1 MDIALKS
8 ALVEAYRRYGFYLA
22 RDLAKEGILV
32 FTLKTGYFDNA
43 DIVRLSP
50 GALTQPVFEE
60 FTSAGYA
67 CTVRDAKS
75 PESTE
80 EELFRGFFSVDA
92 TRGRLLDDYRRFA
105 ASLVAPFGESARY
118 EYIRAPYQVDGK
130 EGLKSPPLE
139 VLDRIDEKEPTLF
152 LIEAA
157 AGFGKTCTA
166 QEIVNLLAQHNEKL
180 PLYAELSR
188 NRQAR
193 IFRYI
198 LLDEIDRTFP
208 LLSSSLVQTEI
219 RNGRIA
225 AILDGFDELLRK
237 TDDAAS
243 FENKEPM
250 LETVSELLTGRA
262 KVVITTRRT
271 VLFDGD
277 DFHRWLDRHAQD
289 FRVVRIRIQEP
300 RVVDWLPHERL
311 DKLTTA
317 GLRMDSMAN
326 PVLLSYLRCIGD
338 KTFAAA
344 IAEPEAIVESYFNYM
359 LERERERQD
368 LRMTAATQSQILTAL
383 ANDMVEAGYTAEQR
397 EHIVRFMLESQ
408 TMAID
413 ATRTQYPVS
422 EKPSREEIANKLA
435 SHALLDRSSIDTSKI
450 GFVNDFALGNYVANS
465 ILTAS
470 EWMHDDMRFIDPAV
484 RSFSPRS
491 AAARESLFTGLAHSL
506 PFLDTTAQIE
516 VTAELARRL
525 PSDLM
530 NGEAEGLELNS
541 IAVGTTPVENFQFNE
556 CTFRGCDLRR
566 AGLRSVTF
574 LNCRFFQCTVSDLED
589 GGPIYVLGGTSDPD
603 VIDLLVGPK
612 IDAADSPVD
621 RDLLADNVLLRKFWP
636 IGESV
641 FSKPSRPIFKVVKF
655 LCQSSSDLSSAELYA
670 SLERLKRKGLL
681 VELNKNN
688 LVTLNLDALS
698 QTHDIFE
705 RFQ

>member
-8 ALVEAYRRYGFYLA
+8 ALVEAYRRYGFHLA
-22 RDLAKEGILV
+22 RDQAKDGILV

-50 GALTQPVFEE
+50 DAITQPVFDE
-60 FTSAGYA
+60 FTNAGYA

-75 PESTE
+75 PQSTE
-80 EELFRGFFSVDA
+80 EELFRGFFSVEA
-92 TRGRLLDDYRRFA
+92 TRGRLLDDYRRFTGN
-105 ASLVAPFGESARY
+105 LVAPFGQNARY

-130 EGLKSPPLE
+130 EGYKSPPLE
-139 VLDRIDEKEPTLF
+139 VLDRIDETEPTLF

-166 QEIVNLLAQHNEKL
+166 QEIVNLLAQHDERL

-225 AILDGFDELLRK
+225 TILDGFDELLRK

-300 RVVDWLPHERL
+300 RVADWLSHQRL
-311 DKLTTA
+311 NELTSA

-326 PVLLSYLRCIGD
+326 PVLLSYLRCID
-338 KTFAAA
+338 DQAFSAA
-344 IAEPEAIVESYFNYM
+344 IKEPEAIVESYFNYM

-368 LRMTAATQSQILTAL
+368 LRMTTTTQSLILTAL
-383 ANDMVEAGYTAEQR
+383 AKNMIDAGYTAEQR
-397 EHIVRFMLESQ
+397 EHIVRFMLEFQ
-408 TMAID
+408 TKDID
-413 ATRTQYPVS
+413 DTRTQYPAS
-422 EKPSREEIANKLA
+422 DRPSREEIANKLA

-450 GFVNDFALGNYVANS
+450 GFVNDFALGNYVANNV
-465 ILTAS
+465 LAHP
-470 EWMHDDMRFIDPAV
+470 EWMCDDMRFIDPAV

-491 AAARESLFTGLAHSL
+491 ASAREALFAGLAHSL

-516 VTAELARRL
+516 VTAELVRKL
-525 PSDLM
+525 PAELI

-541 IAVGTTPVENFQFNE
+541 IAVGVTDVENFQFNE
-556 CTFRGCDLRR
+556 CTFRGCELRR
-566 AGLRSVTF
+566 SGLKSVTF
-574 LNCRFFQCTVSDLED
+574 LNCRFFECAVIGAEL
-589 GGPIYVLGGTSDPD
+589 GGPVYVLGGMSDPD
-603 VIDLLVGPK
+603 VVNLLVGANTVMK
-612 IDAADSPVD
+612 GSPVD
-621 RDLLADNVLLRKFWP
+621 RELLADNVLLRKFWP

-641 FSKPSRPIFKVVKF
+641 FSKPSRPIFKLVKF
-655 LCQSSSDLSSAELYA
+655 LCQPSSDISSAELYA
-670 SLERLKRKGLL
+670 SLDRLKRRGLL
-681 VELNKNN
+681 IELNKNN
-688 LVTLNLDALS
+688 LVTLNLDELA
-698 QTHDIFE
+698 QTHQIFE
-705 RFQ
+705 AST